1 MEKKGIN
8 RFQVCLYT
16 RTRIFSFCWDFERH
30 MLGGIFCTS
39 YVIFRTT
46 NFGWGSGE
54 GSVTIVST
62 FSCTS
67 LSWEWDCRAAAA
79 SQRLYGLDHID
90 SHFYTWRNYPYKGQM
105 KEKGAKNWESMVF
118 LSDHMS
124 EWFQVSKVILCVQIL
139 LQSVTDWRRRRPR
152 VGAELAGFC
161 YIIRHYRVCLKP
173 PVFSSYSTSDCLPA
187 APDTDT
193 VLFGSPLVLPCIAFI

>member
-1 MEKKGIN
+1 MFLFDLKWKRRELIVF
-8 RFQVCLYT
+8 RLVCKPELEPFNYFE
-16 RTRIFSFCWDFERH
+16 ILKDICW
-30 MLGGIFCTS
+30 GVNIIFCIS
-39 YVIFRTT
+39 YVVFRTT

-161 YIIRHYRVCLKP
+161 YIIRHHLKP
-173 PVFSSYSTSDCLPA
+173 PRVSEPA
-187 APDTDT
+187 S
-193 VLFGSPLVLPCIAFI
+193 LFFL